1 MRLPDERQSIVP
13 GRRIPVDIQEKHI
26 QTKKRIGTLRG
37 QPVVEVLTKGGFYL
51 VVTQKNGALL
61 TLGTGPHR
69 AVARYIAQKR
79 EPDMTVMELSKSDH
93 LDEQA
98 ILSVFKKYSDLTDFV
113 NDVAQRE

>member
-61 TLGTGPHR
+61 TLGPARTALSR
-69 AVARYIAQKR
+69 ATSRRSAS
-79 EPDMTVMELSKSDH
+79 PT
-93 LDEQA
+93 
-98 ILSVFKKYSDLTDFV
+98 
-113 NDVAQRE
+113 